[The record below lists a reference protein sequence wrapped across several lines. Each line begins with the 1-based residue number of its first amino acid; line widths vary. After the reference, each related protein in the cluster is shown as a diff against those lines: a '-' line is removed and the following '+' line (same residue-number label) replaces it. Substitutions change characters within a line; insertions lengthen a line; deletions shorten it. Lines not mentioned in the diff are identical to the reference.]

1 MRHAWIPAAAWLLLA
16 SPVGAA
22 DTDAVASASSAANSA
37 WNGTLSAI
45 AGGWAALTGQLGA
58 PDPFDYLPE
67 QLSPQGQSFLGL
79 MDTAGYRLAGI
90 DTSGNVLAHVDYRF
104 VQERTPSA
112 DDLDRVRRG
121 LALHRARYGGA
132 MAAVQ
137 RRVLQG
143 VLAVADTP
151 GFRVTAVDIE
161 VLPWAEC
168 RLSPDGGGP
177 APDCWRAADPR
188 RTETGRG
195 SVDAVSAS
203 P

>member
-1 MRHAWIPAAAWLLLA
+1 MRHVWISAAAWLLLA
-16 SPVGAA
+16 WPVTAA
-22 DTDAVASASSAANSA
+22 DTDATASASSAASSA
-37 WNGTLSAI
+37 RNGILGAI
-45 AGGWAALTGQLGA
+45 ADGWTAFTGRFGA

-90 DTSGNVLAHVDYRF
+90 DTSGSVLAHVGYRF

-132 MAAVQ
+132 TAAVQ
-137 RRVLQG
+137 GRVLQG

-161 VLPWAEC
+161 ALPWPGAVFH
-168 RLSPDGGGP
+168 LT
-177 APDCWRAADPR
+177 AADRPLTPGEQQILDELR
-188 RTETGRG
+188 QGEG
-195 SVDAVSAS
+195 APS

>member
-1 MRHAWIPAAAWLLLA
+1 
-16 SPVGAA
+16 
-22 DTDAVASASSAANSA
+22 
-37 WNGTLSAI
+37 
-45 AGGWAALTGQLGA
+45 
-58 PDPFDYLPE
+58 
-67 QLSPQGQSFLGL
+67 

-137 RRVLQG
+137 GRVLQG

-161 VLPWAEC
+161 VLPWPSAVFHLTAADRPLTAGEQQILNEL
-168 RLSPDGGGP
+168 RQGGG
-177 APDCWRAADPR
+177 
-188 RTETGRG
+188 
-195 SVDAVSAS
+195 AS
-203 P
+203 TP

>member
-1 MRHAWIPAAAWLLLA
+1 MRHAWIAAAAWLLLA

-45 AGGWAALTGQLGA
+45 AGSWAALTGRLGA

-161 VLPWAEC
+161 VLPWPSAVFHLTAADRPLTAGEQQILNEL
-168 RLSPDGGGP
+168 RQGGG
-177 APDCWRAADPR
+177 
-188 RTETGRG
+188 
-195 SVDAVSAS
+195 VST

>member
-45 AGGWAALTGQLGA
+45 AGSWAALTGRLGA

-161 VLPWAEC
+161 VLPWASAVFH
-168 RLSPDGGGP
+168 LT
-177 APDCWRAADPR
+177 AADRPLTAGEQQILDELR
-188 RTETGRG
+188 QGEG
-195 SVDAVSAS
+195 AS
-203 P
+203 TP